1 MSNAFEDV
9 RRFFETASKTLELS
23 KDIGLQLI
31 TPHREVRVECNI
43 RMDDGS
49 IGTFVGYRVQHD
61 NARGPFKGGLRY
73 HPEVDA
79 NEVTALAAL
88 MTWKTAVV
96 DVPFGGG
103 KGGIS
108 VDPAKLSAPELQR
121 LTRKFVDGIHDV
133 VGPNVDIP
141 APDMNTNPQIMA
153 WFMDQYAMHHG
164 FQPAVVTGKPV
175 DLFGSLGRDAATGRG
190 CMIVT
195 EAWLREQ
202 NRSWEGT
209 KVAVQGFG
217 NVGSWAARLMKEK
230 GAIIVAASDVTGGV
244 RNNEGLD
251 LERLHAHA
259 KKSGGVKGFDGGDAT
274 TNEEVLTGDCDVCV
288 PAALGGVITP
298 EIAKAMRAKVVVEGA
313 NGPTLPEADDILKKR
328 GITAIPDILANAGGV
343 TCSYFEWVQNIQQF
357 RWEEERVNAE
367 LTKYMLRAYDAVSTT
382 AKSRNVD
389 MRTAA
394 FIVAIE
400 RVAAATLLRGL

>member
-1 MSNAFEDV
+1 MSNAMEDV
-9 RRFFETASKTLELS
+9 RRFFGTACKVLNISQDLQT
-23 KDIGLQLI
+23 QLI
-31 TPHREVRVECNI
+31 TPHRELRVECNI

-49 IGTFVGYRVQHD
+49 VGTFVGYRVQHD

-79 NEVTALAAL
+79 NEVTALASL

-108 VDPAKLSAPELQR
+108 VDPKKLSAHELQR
-121 LTRKFVDGIHDV
+121 LTRKFIDGIHDII
-133 VGPNVDIP
+133 GPKVDIP

-153 WFMDQYAMHHG
+153 WIMDQYALHHG
-164 FQPAVVTGKPV
+164 FEPGVVTGKPV

-190 CMIVT
+190 CMIT
-195 EAWLREQ
+195 AEAWLKEQ
-202 NRSWEGT
+202 GRSFTGT

-217 NVGSWAARLMKEK
+217 NVGSWAARLMREK
-230 GAIIVAASDVTGGV
+230 GAVIVAASDVTGGV
-244 RNNEGLD
+244 RNNDGLD
-251 LERLHAHA
+251 VDALMAHA
-259 KKSGGVKGFDGGDAT
+259 RATGGVKGFGGGTAT
-274 TNEEVLTGDCDVCV
+274 TNEEVLSGACDIVV

-298 EIAKAMRAKVVVEGA
+298 AIAKEMQAKLVVEGA
-313 NGPTLPEADDILKKR
+313 NGPTLPEADGVLQSR

-357 RWEEERVNAE
+357 RWEEERVNTE
-367 LTKYMLRAYDAVSTT
+367 LTRYLLRAYEAVSKA
-382 AKSRNVD
+382 AKKHQID
-389 MRTAA
+389 LRTAA
-394 FIVAIE
+394 FVVAIE
-400 RVAAATLLRGL
+400 RVASATALRGL

>member
-9 RRFFETASKTLELS
+9 GRFFQTASKL
-23 KDIGLQLI
+23 IGLSDDLTLQLM

-43 RMDDGS
+43 RKDDGT
-49 IGTFVGYRVQHD
+49 IGTYVGYRVQHD

-79 NEVTALAAL
+79 NEVTALASL

-108 VDPAKLSAPELQR
+108 VDPRALSPGELQR
-121 LTRKFVDGIHDV
+121 LTRKFVDGIHEI
-133 VGPNVDIP
+133 VGTNVDIP

-164 FQPAVVTGKPV
+164 FQPGVVTGKPV

-190 CMIVT
+190 CMIVA

-202 NRSWEGT
+202 GKTFQGT

-217 NVGSWAARLMKEK
+217 NVGSWAARLMREK
-230 GAIIVAASDVTGGV
+230 GATIVAASDVSGGV
-244 RNNEGLD
+244 RNDEGLD
-251 LERLHAHA
+251 IDALMEHVR
-259 KKSGGVKGFDGGDAT
+259 KTGGVKGFAGASAT
-274 TNEEVLTGDCDVCV
+274 TNEEVLAGACDIVV
-288 PAALGGVITP
+288 PAALGGVINTG
-298 EIAKAMRAKVVVEGA
+298 IAKEMRAKLVVEGA
-313 NGPTLPEADDILKKR
+313 NGPTVPDADQVLQQR
-328 GITAIPDILANAGGV
+328 GITVIPDILANAGGV
-343 TCSYFEWVQNIQQF
+343 TCSYFEWVQNVQQF

-367 LTKYMLRAYDAVSTT
+367 LNKYMLRAYEGVAKT
-382 AKSRNVD
+382 AKSKNID

-394 FIVAIE
+394 FVVAIE
-400 RVAAATLLRGL
+400 RVAAATKLRGL

>member
-1 MSNAFEDV
+1 MSNAMEDV
-9 RRFFETASKTLELS
+9 RRFFGTACKVLNLS
-23 KDIGLQLI
+23 QDLQTQLI
-31 TPHREVRVECNI
+31 TPHRELRVECNI
-43 RMDDGS
+43 RMDNGS
-49 IGTFVGYRVQHD
+49 VGTFVGYRVQHD

-79 NEVTALAAL
+79 NEVTALASL

-108 VDPAKLSAPELQR
+108 VDPKKLSAHELQR
-121 LTRKFVDGIHDV
+121 LTRKFVDGIHDII
-133 VGPNVDIP
+133 GPKVDIP

-153 WFMDQYAMHHG
+153 WIMDQYAAHHG
-164 FQPAVVTGKPV
+164 FEPGVVTGKPV

-190 CMIVT
+190 CMIT
-195 EAWLREQ
+195 AEAWLKEQ
-202 NRSWEGT
+202 GKSFAGT

-217 NVGSWAARLMKEK
+217 NVGSWAARLMREK

-244 RNNEGLD
+244 RNNDGLD
-251 LERLHAHA
+251 IDALMAHA
-259 KKSGGVKGFDGGDAT
+259 RATGGVKGFGGGTAT
-274 TNEEVLTGDCDVCV
+274 TNEEVLSGPCDVVV

-298 EIAKAMRAKVVVEGA
+298 AIAKEMQAKLVVEGA
-313 NGPTLPEADDILKKR
+313 NGPTLPEADTILQQR

-343 TCSYFEWVQNIQQF
+343 TVSYFEWVQNIQQF
-357 RWEEERVNAE
+357 RWEEERVNTE
-367 LTKYMLRAYDAVSTT
+367 LTKYLLKAYDAVSK
-382 AKSRNVD
+382 ASKKHQID

-394 FIVAIE
+394 FVVAIE
-400 RVAAATLLRGL
+400 RVASATAMRGL